1 MGMRVI
7 AGSAK
12 GRRLKSPAIGTR
24 PMTDAMKE
32 SLFSSL
38 GDLRGLRV
46 LDLYAGSGSLGLEAL
61 SRGARKSIF
70 VEKEHEAIAKL
81 ELNVQAT
88 GFGQKCQI
96 EWVDVKS
103 LLARPADERMDL
115 IFVDPPYNMA
125 VPQVRADLESIV
137 MGGWLADEGRVIV
150 HRPHKEAQLKP
161 FGLVTET
168 VPVVAPAGTVTVSC
182 VVVAAVTVP
191 VAPPPKRTVFEPGV
205 ALNFVP

>member
-81 ELNVQAT
+81 ELNVEAT
-88 GFGQKCQI
+88 GFGRKCQI

-161 FGLVTET
+161 FGLVTE
-168 VPVVAPAGTVTVSC
+168 AEKHYGQS
-182 VVVAAVTVP
+182 
-191 VAPPPKRTVFEPGV
+191 RILIFRHEDE
-205 ALNFVP
+205 